1 VHTFHGHVF
10 DGYFPRWKTA
20 LFLGI
25 ERLLARFTD
34 RILTVSEGQRRD
46 LPRVYADLDLLA
58 LTSRNEGTPV
68 ALIEAMAAGVPVIAT
83 AVGGVPDVVSDAV
96 TGLLS
101 EQSPRSIAE
110 AILETAQHGEAAAE
124 RAARARERVRENYC
138 DAVLV
143 DRVAQLYQDLV
154 ARKTIGFERASR

>member
-1 VHTFHGHVF
+1 VAFKGWQE
-10 DGYFPRWKTA
+10 D
-20 LFLGI
+20 
-25 ERLLARFTD
+25 LAAA
-34 RILTVSEGQRRD
+34 
-46 LPRVYADLDLLA
+46 YASMAVLVVP
-58 LTSRNEGTPV
+58 SKNEGTPV

-110 AILETAQHGEAAAE
+110 AILETAQHGAAAAE